1 VSTSPDLQ
9 GERSAP
15 SAPPALQ
22 AVGIVKR
29 FPGIVANDGVN
40 VTLDRGQVH
49 TLLGENGAGKSTLAA
64 VLSGLYQPDVGQV
77 FRDGRAVQLS
87 SPRVGLRHGIAMV
100 HQHFRLVDRFTV
112 AENVV
117 LGSRGLAFR
126 LHRSR
131 IEDEVAA
138 VGERFGLPVDPRARI
153 SDLAVGQRQR
163 VEIVKAL
170 YQGAEVLLL
179 DEPTAVLTPP
189 EVERLFETVRAM
201 TASQRSV
208 VFISHKLGEVME
220 ISDRITVL
228 RDGRVTGVVEAADV
242 DVRTLARMMVGRD
255 VDLAVHR
262 ATAPRGTVALTVS
275 GLTCVVDGQCH
286 VDGVTLEVGHGEIVG
301 VAGVAGNGQ
310 RQLAEA
316 IAGMSAPTAGSIDID
331 GTPIAGKGTLAA
343 RAAGLAFVPE
353 DRQRTGLAPSLTI
366 AENLLL
372 TQPRHVIIDRRR
384 ADREAAELI
393 GTFDVKARGP
403 STPIRKLSGG
413 NAQKV
418 LVARELVGHG
428 GERPS
433 VLIASSP
440 THGLDVGATQQVRE
454 LLDGFRRDGAGVL
467 LISEDLDEVLS
478 LADRVLVLYRG
489 RIALVTDADHIDRE
503 RIGLA
508 MAGLAP
514 EQPEPAP

>member
-1 VSTSPDLQ
+1 VATVAADVG
-9 GERSAP
+9 GERPGPDVPLAVH
-15 SAPPALQ
+15 

-29 FPGIVANDGVN
+29 FPGVVANDGVN
-40 VTLDRGQVH
+40 VDVARGQVH

-64 VLSGLYQPDVGQV
+64 VLSGLYQPDAGQLYRNGQV
-77 FRDGRAVQLS
+77 VRLS
-87 SPRVGLRHGIAMV
+87 SPRAGLRHGIAMV
-100 HQHFRLVDRFTV
+100 HQHFRLVERFTV

-117 LGSRGLAFR
+117 LGSRDLPFR
-126 LHRSR
+126 LRR
-131 IEDEVAA
+131 GAIDDEVAA
-138 VGERFGLPVDPRARI
+138 VGERFGLPVDPKARI
-153 SDLAVGQRQR
+153 ADLAVGQRQR

-189 EVERLFETVRAM
+189 EVDRLFETVRAM
-201 TASQRSV
+201 TKDGRSV

-220 ISDRITVL
+220 ISDRITVM
-228 RDGRVTGVVEAADV
+228 RDGRVTGVVDAADV
-242 DVRTLARMMVGRD
+242 DARILARMMVGRD
-255 VDLAVHR
+255 VDLSARHASAPPLATVLRVTGLRCVQDGR
-262 ATAPRGTVALTVS
+262 A
-275 GLTCVVDGQCH
+275 H
-286 VDGVTLEVGHGEIVG
+286 VDGVSLEVRGGEIVG

-310 RQLAEA
+310 RQMAGA
-316 IAGMSAPTAGSIDID
+316 IAGMDAPAAGSVEIGDQDIT
-331 GTPIAGKGTLAA
+331 GRGPRAA

-372 TQPRHVIIDRRR
+372 TQPRSTLIDRGKAA
-384 ADREAAELI
+384 ADAATLI
-393 GTFDVKARGP
+393 ETFEVKARGP

-418 LVARELVGHG
+418 LVARELLGHG
-428 GERPS
+428 GERPR

-454 LLDGFRRDGAGVL
+454 LLHQFRSEGAAVL

-489 RIALVTDADHIDRE
+489 RIVHTADAGHFDVE

-508 MAGLAP
+508 MAGVDVEEVAP
-514 EQPEPAP
+514 

>member
-1 VSTSPDLQ
+1 MATATRDQ
-9 GERSAP
+9 GGEHREGAP
-15 SAPPALQ
+15 LAVE

-29 FPGIVANDGVN
+29 FPGVVANDGVD
-40 VTLDRGQVH
+40 VAVARGQVH

-64 VLSGLYQPDVGQV
+64 CLSGLYQPDRGLVY
-77 FRDGRAVQLS
+77 RDGVPVQLT

-100 HQHFRLVDRFTV
+100 HQHFRLVERFTV

-117 LGSRGLAFR
+117 LGSRGLPFR
-126 LHRSR
+126 LRRSA
-131 IEDEVAA
+131 IDDEVAA
-138 VGERFGLPVDPRARI
+138 VGERFGLPVDPKALI

-189 EVERLFETVRAM
+189 EVEKLFETVRSM
-201 TASQRSV
+201 TAEGRSV

-228 RDGRVTGVVEAADV
+228 RDGKVTGVVDAADV
-242 DVRTLARMMVGRD
+242 DARILARMMVGRD
-255 VDLAVHR
+255 VDLVTQH
-262 ATAPRGTVALTVS
+262 ATVPPADTALRVM
-275 GLTCVVDGQCH
+275 GLTCEVAGQRH
-286 VDGVTLEVGHGEIVG
+286 VDDVTLEVRGGEIVG
-301 VAGVAGNGQ
+301 IAGVAGNGQ
-310 RQLAEA
+310 RELAET
-316 IAGMSAPTAGSIDID
+316 IAGMRTPSA
-331 GTPIAGKGTLAA
+331 GTVEIEGIPVSGKGPLAA
-343 RAAGLAFVPE
+343 REAGLAFVPE

-372 TQPRHVIIDRRR
+372 TAPRRPVIDRRR
-384 ADREAAELI
+384 AETDASELI
-393 GTFDVKARGP
+393 AQFEVKARGP
-403 STPIRKLSGG
+403 GTPIRKLSGG

-428 GERPS
+428 GVRPR

-440 THGLDVGATQQVRE
+440 THGLDVGSTQQVRD
-454 LLDGFRRDGAGVL
+454 LLDRFRREGAGVL

-489 RIALVTDADHIDRE
+489 RIAYATDAQHLDRD
-503 RIGLA
+503 RIGMA
-508 MAGLAP
+508 MAGIP
-514 EQPEPAP
+514 VEPAGAPS